1 MFVPRTLRNHSYTI
15 FFAPRG
21 RKRIFE
27 LGMQIAQQYLSPTD
41 QIIGLIGE
49 AGSGKKTDGDDVIDA
64 EVVK

>member
-27 LGMQIAQQYLSPTD
+27 LGMQISQQYLSPTD
-41 QIIGLIGE
+41 QIIGLIG
-49 AGSGKKTDGDDVIDA
+49 
-64 EVVK
+64 